1 MEKGLP
7 GLGGNMLTLKRL
19 SKVFLE
25 LESVGKSVL
34 TVKIRSK
41 TINTESK
48 MILQLETKRVLSKS
62 KYSLLFWIIKKCLIG

>member
-7 GLGGNMLTLKRL
+7 DLGGNMLTLKRL
-19 SKVFLE
+19 SKVRLE

-48 MILQLETKRVLSKS
+48 MILQLETKRVL
-62 KYSLLFWIIKKCLIG
+62 